1 MFGQRWSCGCR
12 RCGPG
17 VVEGARPVLGEEED
31 AAAACGLEISG
42 GGCGDR
48 VGAAVLS
55 QGNERERM
63 ALRVWL
69 LVCAGEMRWLLS
81 CLASRPEKRKK
92 KTPPLQ
98 GAVVLLQ

>member
-1 MFGQRWSCGCR
+1 M
-12 RCGPG
+12 
-17 VVEGARPVLGEEED
+17 
-31 AAAACGLEISG
+31 
-42 GGCGDR
+42 
-48 VGAAVLS
+48 LS

-92 KTPPLQ
+92 KTPSLQ
-98 GAVVLLQ
+98 GAVVLASIGEEKKIQREPGAGQKKNKNQKGTMGADRSV